1 MGKATLGGSQTNLWW
16 KALDPGDGWNP
27 GGQLNCYRKRKN
39 EGREGYMGKD
49 LGDLM
54 ILRSAGELVS
64 IKQLMARRGWVLAKP
79 KALAHLWENRKIKQ
93 TPMLILAHGQFPIGD
108 ILAQF
113 PGGEK
118 TVLPGTVQ
126 ASAEYP
132 LRVSPPRAGCWGA
145 ESRMQTCL
153 ISARRV
159 WARALCHLAPRRLPW
174 PGPTCR
180 VGNFLQKNMC
190 CSQHPAACGG
200 AGQAWPGCVDKAKGA
215 RRDRAVWWQ
224 YSPFLKMT
232 IRGQPS
238 PMPLDLLLLI

>member
-1 MGKATLGGSQTNLWW
+1 MERVKILRVRPWVRMGKATLGGSQTNLWW
-16 KALDPGDGWNP
+16 KALGPGSGWTLGANWIAT
-27 GGQLNCYRKRKN
+27 GKGRMK
-39 EGREGYMGKD
+39 GREGYMGKD

-126 ASAEYP
+126 ASAEVP
-132 LRVSPPRAGCWGA
+132 TACVTTACWLLGCWVQNADVSHLCPEGMSTGPLPPGSSQA
-145 ESRMQTCL
+145 SLAGTHLQSWKL
-153 ISARRV
+153 SAKEHV
-159 WARALCHLAPRRLPW
+159 LFSAPRGMRW
-174 PGPTCR
+174 
-180 VGNFLQKNMC
+180 
-190 CSQHPAACGG
+190 SW
-200 AGQAWPGCVDKAKGA
+200 QAWPGCVD
-215 RRDRAVWWQ
+215 
-224 YSPFLKMT
+224 
-232 IRGQPS
+232 
-238 PMPLDLLLLI
+238 